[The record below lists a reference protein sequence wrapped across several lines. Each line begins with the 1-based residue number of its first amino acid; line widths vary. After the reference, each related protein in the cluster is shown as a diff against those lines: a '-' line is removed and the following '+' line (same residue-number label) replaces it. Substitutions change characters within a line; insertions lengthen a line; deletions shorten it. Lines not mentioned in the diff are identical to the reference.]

1 MEYYS
6 LKFLIWAVT
15 LGALSAVSL
24 PLGSV
29 IGLRS
34 NPRPFYIST
43 MAAFG
48 AGALIAAL
56 TIELVAPTVNALHE
70 GGNAEHGGDVFTNFY
85 SLILGLVIGGLV
97 YYVLDQLVNA
107 KGGFLR
113 KKATTIAYF
122 RMVEKKRQRKILK
135 DLSNF
140 SLVQNLE
147 PEHIETLV
155 RMVRPIAYI
164 DGENIGHQGEMM
176 KDLVFIVSGNISTS
190 LDNRKVEE
198 YDHGMVLGM
207 ISMVTNIPNPGTAM
221 AKGIVKGL
229 VLSRENFNKLR
240 EISPLFDQACR
251 QLTSERIEF
260 VEDLMMSKREES
272 RKWSREATLA
282 LRIGNPL
289 PQGYEINQAKKE
301 HQGAPLAIWL
311 GILIDGI
318 PESFVIGSGLLV
330 LLYGKQGTLES
341 LQFKDIIPYTL
352 IAGLF
357 LSNFPEALSSS
368 ATMKLQGWDK
378 RKIFLMWFTLMVIT
392 GIGAGLG
399 YLLAE
404 SLDPSWL
411 IFAEGLAAGAML
423 TMIAS
428 AMIPEAVH
436 IGNANVV
443 GLSTLAGF
451 LAAISF
457 KLLE

>member
-6 LKFLIWAVT
+6 IKFLIWAVV
-15 LGALSAVSL
+15 LGSLSAVSL

-34 NPRPFYIST
+34 NLRPIYISSL
-43 MAAFG
+43 AAFG

-56 TIELVAPTVNALHE
+56 TIELVAPTVTALHE
-70 GGNAEHGGDVFTNFY
+70 QSGAGHGGDVLQNFY
-85 SLILGLVIGGLV
+85 ALITGLIIGGLV

-122 RMVEKKRQRKILK
+122 RMAEKKRQRKILK
-135 DLSNF
+135 DLSIF

-147 PEHIETLV
+147 PENIETLV
-155 RMVRPIAYI
+155 SMVRPVAYV
-164 DGENIGHQGEMM
+164 DGDVIGHQGDIMR
-176 KDLVFIVSGNISTS
+176 DLLFVVDGKITIE
-190 LDNRKVEE
+190 LDGKEVEE
-198 YDHGMVLGM
+198 FEQGTVIGM
-207 ISMVTNIPNPGTAM
+207 ISVVTNFPNPGSGI
-221 AKGIVKGL
+221 AKGVVKGL
-229 VLSRENFNKLR
+229 LLSKESLNKLR
-240 EISPLFDQACR
+240 EISPTFDQACR
-251 QLTSERIEF
+251 ELTSERIEY
-260 VEDLMMSKREES
+260 VEDLMSSKYEIS
-272 RKWSREATLA
+272 SKWAQEATQA
-282 LRIGNPL
+282 LRVGNPL
-289 PQGYEINQAKKE
+289 PQAYEISNAKKE

-330 LLYGKQGTLES
+330 LLYGNKEMLETLK
-341 LQFKDIIPYTL
+341 FKDIIPYTL

-368 ATMKLQGWDK
+368 ATMKLQGWGK
-378 RKIFLMWFTLMVIT
+378 RKIFFMWFTLMVIT

>member
-6 LKFLIWAVT
+6 VKFLIWAVT

-29 IGLRS
+29 IGLRT
-34 NPRPFYIST
+34 NLRPIYIST
-43 MAAFG
+43 LAAFG

-56 TIELVAPTVNALHE
+56 TIELVAPTVAALHE
-70 GGNAEHGGDVFTNFY
+70 EGGSGHEGDVFVNFY
-85 SLILGLVIGGLV
+85 ALIIGLIIGGIV
-97 YYVLDQLVNA
+97 YFVLDQLVNA

-113 KKATTIAYF
+113 KKATTITYF
-122 RMVEKKRQRKILK
+122 RLAEKKRQKKILK
-135 DLSNF
+135 ELSIF

-155 RMVRPIAYI
+155 SMVHPVVYT
-164 DGENIGHQGEMM
+164 DGEIIGHQGEMSR
-176 KDLVFIVSGNISTS
+176 DLIFVVDGQVVTY
-190 LDNRKVEE
+190 LDDKEVEKCE
-198 YDHGMVLGM
+198 KGMVLGM
-207 ISMVTNIPNPGTAM
+207 ISMLTNVPSPGS
-221 AKGIVKGL
+221 AKAVGVVKAL
-229 VLSRENFNKLR
+229 TLSKDNLNKLR
-240 EISPLFDQACR
+240 QISPTFDQACR
-251 QLTSERIEF
+251 ELTSERIEL
-260 VEDLMMSKREES
+260 VDEIMSSKRKKS
-272 RKWSREATLA
+272 SKWAQEASQA

-289 PQGYEINQAKKE
+289 PQIYDMINAKKE

-318 PESFVIGSGLLV
+318 PESFVIGSGLLI
-330 LLYGKQGTLES
+330 LLYGNQEILET
-341 LQFKDIIPYTL
+341 LQFRDIIPYTL

-368 ATMKLQGWDK
+368 ATMKLQGWGK
-378 RKIFLMWFTLMVIT
+378 RKIFFMWFTLMVIT

-436 IGNANVV
+436 VGNANVV

>member
-6 LKFLIWAVT
+6 LKFLIWAVA

-34 NPRPFYIST
+34 NPRPIYIST
-43 MAAFG
+43 LAAFG

-56 TIELVAPTVNALHE
+56 TIELVAPTVNELHGRGE
-70 GGNAEHGGDVFTNFY
+70 AEHGGNVLTNFY
-85 SLILGLVIGGLV
+85 SLIIGLVTGGIV

-113 KKATTIAYF
+113 KKATTITYF
-122 RMVEKKRQRKILK
+122 RMIEKKRQKKILK
-135 DLSNF
+135 DLSMF
-140 SLVQNLE
+140 SLLQNLE
-147 PEHIETLV
+147 PENIDALV
-155 RMVRPIAYI
+155 RMVHPVAYV
-164 DGENIGHQGEMM
+164 DGEVIGHQGDMINEAI
-176 KDLVFIVSGNISTS
+176 FIVRGTVSTHI
-190 LDNRKVEE
+190 DHKKIEE
-198 YDHGMVLGM
+198 FEKGAVLGM
-207 ISMVTNIPNPGTAM
+207 VSLVAQIPNPGSAK
-221 AKGIVKGL
+221 AKGTVKGL
-229 VLSRENFNKLR
+229 ALSRESFNKLR
-240 EISPLFDQACR
+240 KMSPAFDQECR
-251 QLTSERIEF
+251 ILTSQRIEF
-260 VEDLMMSKREES
+260 VKDLMMSKREQS
-272 RKWSREATLA
+272 RKWAEEAAQA
-282 LRIGNPL
+282 LRVGNPL

-301 HQGAPLAIWL
+301 HEGAPLAIWL

-330 LLYGKQGTLES
+330 LLHGFKGDIDA
-341 LQFKDIIPYTL
+341 LQFGNIIPYTL

-368 ATMKLQGWDK
+368 AMMKLQRWGK
-378 RKIFLMWFTLMVIT
+378 RKIFFMWFTLMVIT

-399 YLLAE
+399 FLIAD
-404 SLDPSWL
+404 SLNPSWL

-436 IGNANVV
+436 MGNASVV

>member
-6 LKFLIWAVT
+6 LKFLIWAVV
-15 LGALSAVSL
+15 LGALSSVSL

-29 IGLRS
+29 VGLRT
-34 NPRPFYIST
+34 NPRPIYIST
-43 MAAFG
+43 LAAFG
-48 AGALIAAL
+48 AGALLAAL
-56 TIELVAPTVNALHE
+56 SIELVAPTVFELHE
-70 GGNAEHGGDVFTNFY
+70 GSGNGHEGNVITNFY
-85 SLILGLVIGGLV
+85 SLIVGLVLGGIV

-122 RMVEKKRQRKILK
+122 RMAEKKRQKKILR
-135 DLSNF
+135 DLSIF

-147 PEHIETLV
+147 PENIETLV
-155 RMVRPIAYI
+155 SMVRPIAYM
-164 DGENIGHQGEMM
+164 DGEYIGRQGEMARDM
-176 KDLVFIVSGNISTS
+176 LFLVDG
-190 LDNRKVEE
+190 KVRIEIDDKE
-198 YDHGMVLGM
+198 VEDFEKGTVVGM
-207 ISMVTNIPNPGTAM
+207 ISMIANMPNPGSGI
-221 AKGIVKGL
+221 AKGVVKGL
-229 VLSRENFNKLR
+229 VLSKDNLNKLR
-240 EISPLFDQACR
+240 EISPTFDNACR
-251 QLTSERIEF
+251 ELTSERIEY
-260 VEDLMMSKREES
+260 VEDLMSSKREIS
-272 RKWSREATLA
+272 SKWAKEATQA
-282 LRIGNPL
+282 LRVGNPL
-289 PQGYEINQAKKE
+289 PQAYELSNAKKE
-301 HQGAPLAIWL
+301 HHGAPLAIWL

-330 LLYGKQGTLES
+330 LLYGNQDMLDTLH
-341 LQFKDIIPYTL
+341 FRDIIPYTL

-368 ATMKLQGWDK
+368 ATMKLQGWGK
-378 RKIFLMWFTLMVIT
+378 RKIFFMWFMLMVIT

-411 IFAEGLAAGAML
+411 IFAEGVAAGAML

-436 IGNANVV
+436 VGNANVV

>member
-6 LKFLIWAVT
+6 LKFLIWAVA

-29 IGLRS
+29 IGLRT
-34 NPRPFYIST
+34 NLRPIYIST
-43 MAAFG
+43 LAAFG

-56 TIELVAPTVNALHE
+56 TIELVAPTVNALQGGGEADH
-70 GGNAEHGGDVFTNFY
+70 GGNVITNFY
-85 SLILGLVIGGLV
+85 SLIIGLVMGGIV

-113 KKATTIAYF
+113 KKATTITYF
-122 RMVEKKRQRKILK
+122 RMVEKRRLKKILK
-135 DLSNF
+135 DISKF
-140 SLVQNLE
+140 SLLQNLE
-147 PEHIETLV
+147 PEHIDTLV
-155 RMVRPIAYI
+155 SMVRPVAYV
-164 DGENIGHQGEMM
+164 DREVIGHQGEMI
-176 KDLVFIVSGNISTS
+176 KDIIFIVNGKVSTH
-190 LDNRKVEE
+190 LDNKRIEE
-198 YDHGMVLGM
+198 FEQGTVLGM
-207 ISMVTNIPNPGTAM
+207 VSMVAEIPNPGS
-221 AKGIVKGL
+221 AKAIGLVKGL
-229 VLSRENFNKLR
+229 ALSRENFNKLR
-240 EISPLFDQACR
+240 KISPAFDQECR
-251 QLTSERIEF
+251 VLASERIEF
-260 VEDLMMSKREES
+260 VEDHLISKHEQS
-272 RKWSREATLA
+272 RKWAEEATQA
-282 LRIGNPL
+282 LKVGNPL

-301 HQGAPLAIWL
+301 HEGAPLAIWL

-330 LLYGKQGTLES
+330 LLHGIKGELDTLE
-341 LQFKDIIPYTL
+341 FRNIVPYTL

-368 ATMKLQGWDK
+368 ATMKLQGWGR
-378 RKIFLMWFTLMVIT
+378 RKIFFMWFTLMVIT

-399 YLLAE
+399 FLLAD
-404 SLDPSWL
+404 SLNPSWL

-436 IGNANVV
+436 MGNANVV

-451 LAAISF
+451 IAAISF

>member
-6 LKFLIWAVT
+6 LKFLIWAVG

-24 PLGSV
+24 PLGSA

-34 NPRPFYIST
+34 NPRPIYISS
-43 MAAFG
+43 MSAFG

-56 TIELVAPTVNALHE
+56 TIELVAPTVNELHK
-70 GGNAEHGGDVFTNFY
+70 GGNAEHGGNVLTNFY
-85 SLILGLVIGGLV
+85 SLIIGLIIGGLV

-122 RMVEKKRQRKILK
+122 RMIEKKRQRKILK
-135 DLSNF
+135 DLSTF

-147 PEHIETLV
+147 PEHIETLIG
-155 RMVRPIAYI
+155 MVRPIAYV
-164 DGENIGHQGEMM
+164 DGEVIGHQGEMI
-176 KDLVFIVSGNISTS
+176 KDLIFIVSGRVSTH
-190 LDNRKVEE
+190 LDNKKVEDFE
-198 YDHGMVLGM
+198 KGMVLGM
-207 ISMVTNIPNPGTAM
+207 ISMVAKIPNPGSAK
-221 AKGIVKGL
+221 AKGVVKGL
-229 VLSRENFNKLR
+229 VLSRENFDKLR
-240 EISPLFDQACR
+240 EISTTFDRACR
-251 QLTSERIEF
+251 EMTSERIEF
-260 VEDLMMSKREES
+260 VEDIMMSKREES
-272 RKWSREATLA
+272 RKWAEEATQA

-289 PQGYEINQAKKE
+289 PQGYEINEAKKE

-330 LLYGKQGTLES
+330 LLYAKQETLGS
-341 LQFKDIIPYTL
+341 LDFKDIIPYTL

-368 ATMKLQGWDK
+368 ATMKLQGWGK

-451 LAAISF
+451 IAAISF